1 MDIPVLA
8 GRPFAADER
17 GVVKSVIVNNAFVD
31 RYLNRSN
38 PVGATFL
45 WGDHNDQHQIVG
57 VVAATKNLS
66 IGEEEKP
73 QLYQPLAQ
81 IDNHRPRIQFVVRS
95 AIPPPLQ
102 LTPVRQALRRTEPGA
117 GIEVN
122 TMYSSIGLAFLPSQ
136 IGAALMGG
144 VGVLGL
150 LLAAIGLYGVM
161 AYSVARRTREIGI
174 RIAVGASR
182 AAISRMVLL
191 ESARLVVMGVAP
203 GLLIT
208 LFITRPLALFLVP
221 GLSPSDPL
229 TFTLVVFVLAA
240 TAAVASLG
248 PLRRAVT
255 IDPAASLRYE

>member
-8 GRPFAADER
+8 GRPFATGER
-17 GVVKSVIVNNAFVD
+17 GAVKSVIVNNTFVE
-31 RYLNRSN
+31 RYISKRN

-45 WGDHNDQHQIVG
+45 WGDRSDQYQIVG

-73 QLYQPLAQ
+73 QLYQPLAE

-95 AIPPPLQ
+95 AIPPPWQ
-102 LTPVRQALRRTEPGA
+102 LTPVRQALRRIEPGA
-117 GIEVN
+117 GIQVN

-150 LLAAIGLYGVM
+150 LLAAVGLYGVM

-174 RIAVGASR
+174 RMAVGASR
-182 AAISRMVLL
+182 AGISRIVLL
-191 ESARLVVMGVAP
+191 ESARLVLMGVAP
-203 GLLIT
+203 GLLIA
-208 LFITRPLALFLVP
+208 LFVTRPLAIFLVP
-221 GLSPSDPL
+221 GLSPSDPT
-229 TFTLVVFVLAA
+229 TFTLVVLVLAA

-255 IDPAASLRYE
+255 IDPAACLRYE